1 MYPTVEVKVRD
12 VVVLR
17 LKLADGGLSPSERA
31 KRATRAIEAALAD
44 ATLSNVRTEMRPDRA
59 LLFVGSRPIVELT
72 REDAEAMGE
81 GSLELYAAS
90 AATRV
95 HDVLDSERRQS
106 VVASTLLNVVLV
118 GALAVGVV
126 MALRWLGML
135 ARRVQRFVQRN
146 PEKIPAIRL
155 QSIEV
160 VGPHVLRSAVIVG
173 VGVLKLVLQFAA
185 IYSWLVFSSS
195 LFEATKGLA
204 GKLTSLVLSPLAGLM
219 TRITSLLPLVLVT
232 AIAVAVLFV
241 LLRFVELFFVAVQR
255 RETELSW
262 LRPELAA
269 PTSVLIRVGLVTVS
283 LLCLG
288 PVVTGNVDGALS
300 RLGMLFVITI
310 ALASTPF
317 FANVVI
323 GFVTL
328 YGGRL
333 AEGDYVRLGATGQ
346 PFVQGKIQSLGLVE
360 LSLIS
365 EAGSE
370 IRVAYLSTLFRP
382 ITIYRSEADRTERI
396 TLLVVAEAEPERL
409 CSLVKRVLDEV
420 ALTGEVRLSRLSGK
434 AAHVEVRLRTIAPDR
449 RDQVLVA
456 VAKTIA
462 TEELPLVLAEW
473 QART

>member
-1 MYPTVEVKVRD
+1 VRD

-17 LKLADGGLSPSERA
+17 LKLADGGLLPKERA

-44 ATLSNVRTEMRPDRA
+44 TTLSNVRTEMRSDRA
-59 LLFVGSRPIVELT
+59 LLYVGTRPIVELT

-90 AATRV
+90 AAAKVR
-95 HDVLDSERRQS
+95 DVLDSERRQS
-106 VVASTLLNVVLV
+106 VVANTLLNVVLV

-160 VGPHVLRSAVIVG
+160 VGPHVLRSAVVVG
-173 VGVLKLVLQFAA
+173 VGVLKLLLQFAA
-185 IYSWLVFSSS
+185 VYSWVVFSSS

-241 LLRFVELFFVAVQR
+241 LLRFIELFFIAVQR

-269 PTSVLIRVGLVTVS
+269 PTSLLIRGGLIVAS
-283 LLCLG
+283 LLFLG

-300 RLGMLFVITI
+300 RLGMLFVITV
-310 ALASTPF
+310 ALGATPF
-317 FANVVI
+317 LANVVI

-328 YGGRL
+328 YGDRL
-333 AEGDYVRLGATGQ
+333 KEGDFVRLGVEGQ
-346 PFVQGKIQSLGLVE
+346 PSVQGKIQTLGLFE
-360 LSLIS
+360 IRLNS

-382 ITIYRSEADRTERI
+382 ITIFRSEADRAERI
-396 TLLVVAEAEPERL
+396 TLLIVAEASPDGL
-409 CSLVKRVLDEV
+409 SALVRRVLDELV
-420 ALTGEVRLSRLSGK
+420 LTGEVHLLRLSGK
-434 AAHVEVRLRTIAPDR
+434 TAHVEVRLRAIANER
-449 RDQVLVA
+449 REQVLIA
-456 VAKTIA
+456 IAKAITA
-462 TEELPLVLAEW
+462 EELPLVLAEW
-473 QART
+473 QARA